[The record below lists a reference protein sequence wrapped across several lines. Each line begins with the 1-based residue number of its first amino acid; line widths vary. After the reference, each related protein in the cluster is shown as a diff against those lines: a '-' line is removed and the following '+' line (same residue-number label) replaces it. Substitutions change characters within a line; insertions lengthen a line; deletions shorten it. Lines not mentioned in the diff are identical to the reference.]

1 MRGNFDNPDVACDTH
16 SCLGRVPIEVIDV
29 ICDYLFPPQLSPLSC
44 VNEALYG
51 IVIERRAWNN
61 FSREAQPSQHEEQ
74 MQEPKQTEV
83 SNRVYM
89 KYPCAKST
97 VTCEECLRVSQA
109 DTFKIQMP
117 VATLHIPTGP
127 CCTNTNDKP
136 LDEWLIR
143 RCPLCRKEHYM
154 TIRAKIKIPPEIEH
168 AYKEKSYS
176 VKVYGLIRTSLA
188 EISDRLPISKE
199 FPQTRYRHKDVFF
212 QSKLLYGEDPLEAER
227 NLVRIV
233 NKVPAQQQ
241 QQEWQLNAGDPV
253 PENPQVGQ

>member
-44 VNEALYG
+44 KLEWLL
-51 IVIERRAWNN
+51 
-61 FSREAQPSQHEEQ
+61 EAQPSQHEEQ

-176 VKVYGLIRTSLA
+176 VKVSPRGR
-188 EISDRLPISKE
+188 EVKE
-199 FPQTRYRHKDVFF
+199 DPALVAWDAQRYRFM
-212 QSKLLYGEDPLEAER
+212 R